1 MLKGQCGGT
10 CHPIIPAL
18 EKNQKD
24 IAFEV
29 NLGCRLTRLLNLRS
43 ARETWHPLSK
53 NNQAKPKNK
62 NKYLGYNYLEVSKTK
77 QYNEEQ

>member
-24 IAFEV
+24 IAFEI
-29 NLGCRLTRLLNLRS
+29 NPGCRLTRLLNSRS
-43 ARETWHPLSK
+43 AWET
-53 NNQAKPKNK
+53 
-62 NKYLGYNYLEVSKTK
+62 
-77 QYNEEQ
+77 

>member
-18 EKNQKD
+18 EENQKD

-43 ARETWHPLSK
+43 AWET
-53 NNQAKPKNK
+53 
-62 NKYLGYNYLEVSKTK
+62 
-77 QYNEEQ
+77 

>member
-18 EKNQKD
+18 EENQKD

-43 ARETWHPLSK
+43 ARET
-53 NNQAKPKNK
+53 
-62 NKYLGYNYLEVSKTK
+62 
-77 QYNEEQ
+77 